1 MLIPRAEP
9 LPQAEHY
16 SRAFSDVHQEMQ
28 TQGGL
33 RFYLAN
39 RALMV
44 TLDETLAAQDQ
55 RLAFYGLRF
64 VDSSLDFDDE
74 ESYDA
79 CYAYINGYMAAS
91 EVGDKAFAQPHTFHD
106 RLSSLDQWFQ
116 REKALLKTDSLDRMG
131 DERGIIEQFGVYGL
145 RQLGSGASSVL
156 EDWAHE
162 AYPERQR
169 YARAFSLGAGALI
182 ACGILHQRTVN
193 YEMASRIEIEPSFD
207 DELRQLLEGGNS

>member
-16 SRAFSDVHQEMQ
+16 AQAFSEVNQEMQ

-64 VDSSLDFDDE
+64 VDSSLNFDDE

-91 EVGDKAFAQPHTFHD
+91 EAGDKAFVQPHTFHD

-116 REKALLKTDSLDRMG
+116 QERSFVKADSLDRMG
-131 DERGIIEQFGVYGL
+131 DERSIIEQFGVYGL
-145 RQLGSGASSVL
+145 RQLGPVASSVL

-193 YEMASRIEIEPSFD
+193 YEMASQIEIESSFD
-207 DELRQLLEGGNS
+207 DELRQLLEGGRS